1 MDRLKAAAVVVGVE
15 ERELLAA
22 VDPVLGV
29 VDIEHDAPGDL
40 FEAVAEHFDHR
51 GHHAFQRD
59 GAGQVLQPADGR
71 LRAQIAPLSGSRTTA
86 ILNAGSDL
94 SRSQSLPSG

>member
-1 MDRLKAAAVVVGVE
+1 MQREGFYNHHRLAGGRFIDMDRLKAAAVVVGVE

-40 FEAVAEHFDHR
+40 FYAVAEHFEHR
-51 GHHAFQRD
+51 RHHAFQR
-59 GAGQVLQPADGR
+59 AGEGRGFPAG
-71 LRAQIAPLSGSRTTA
+71 
-86 ILNAGSDL
+86 
-94 SRSQSLPSG
+94 